1 MTSSGPSAAIL
12 PDGRLHLQHGPIDLV
27 ISADGPTEAVDV
39 GFRAAAGRFVSVL
52 NELVDELAV
61 LRRPVDPDS
70 AMSGLIASRMVRAV
84 APHSHHTFITPMA
97 AVAGAVADE
106 ILDVM
111 TASAP
116 LTRAFVNNG
125 GDIAVHLTMPEI
137 AHVRLVGADN
147 TDLGSVTLGGSD
159 AIGGIATS
167 GREGRSLSLGIAD
180 SVTVLAAGAAEAD
193 AASTL
198 LANAVDLPDHP
209 SITRVPAET
218 LDPDSDLG
226 SRLVTTGCGRLTR
239 EEKYLAVSAGIRAAE
254 EMLSNKLIFGAAFFL
269 QGHAR
274 TVGNFNRI
282 ESGSSDA

>member
-1 MTSSGPSAAIL
+1 MSNGPSAAIL

-27 ISADGPTEAVDV
+27 ISADGPMEAVDSA
-39 GFRAAAGRFVSVL
+39 FRAAAGRFVSVL
-52 NELVDELAV
+52 NELVEELPL

-70 AMSGLIASRMVRAV
+70 EMTGLIASRMVRAV
-84 APHSHHTFITPMA
+84 TPHAHGTFVTPMA

-106 ILDVM
+106 IVDVM

-116 LTRAFVNNG
+116 LTRAIVNNG
-125 GDIAVHLTMPEI
+125 GDIAIHLLPGQI
-137 AHVRLVGADN
+137 AHARLVATDN
-147 TDLGSVTLGGSD
+147 ADLGSVTIAGGSG
-159 AIGGIATS
+159 IGGIATS

-180 SVTVLAAGAAEAD
+180 SVTVLARSAAEAD
-193 AASTL
+193 AAATL

-209 SITRVPAET
+209 AVTRAPAET

-239 EEKYLAVSAGIRAAE
+239 EEKYAAVSSGILLGQSMIDRG
-254 EMLSNKLIFGAAFFL
+254 LIRGAAFFL

-274 TVGNFNRI
+274 TVGSFNRLDR
-282 ESGSSDA
+282 GTPDV